1 MKQIWKKYWGKR
13 SACILLASAMALSLT
28 AFANPEV
35 KEKAAVQAPDI
46 PLPVKAHT
54 LPTVSFTEPTLNA
67 SIETHTVPTTY
78 APAASEYDNKAVA
91 NVTNA
96 LNLRSEPSVDGE
108 LLGKCYRG
116 AGGEIL
122 EQRDGWT
129 KIKSGSLEGWVNNDY
144 LVFGK
149 DIEPLAKELGLI
161 TATVTTETL
170 RVRSEPSTDSAIVG
184 LANADD
190 YYPVLEEINGW
201 AKIQLSAE
209 DSGYISS
216 DYTTVSLTIGK
227 AVSIEAERAAL
238 KAAEEGQKE
247 EAAPA
252 YVINAS
258 SEDIYLLASCVM
270 MEAGGYSYDG
280 QLAVA
285 NVIVNRVKSGRWGKS
300 ISDVIYAKGQFPGA
314 TSGLLDKY
322 LTKGPSKSALKAANA
337 ALTGTNNIGD
347 YLFFNSTKAADYS
360 SYSSYTVVGG
370 NCFYKK

>member
-1 MKQIWKKYWGKR
+1 MKQIWNKNWGKR
-13 SACILLASAMALSLT
+13 SACILLASTMALSLT
-28 AFANPEV
+28 AFAYPEA
-35 KEKAAVQAPDI
+35 KGKAAVQAPGI
-46 PLPVKAHT
+46 PLTIKART
-54 LPTVSFTEPTLNA
+54 LTPVSFTEPTPEVN
-67 SIETHTVPTTY
+67 IEQHAVPTTY

-129 KIKSGSLEGWVNNDY
+129 RIKSGSLEGWVSDDY

-149 DIEPLAKELGLI
+149 DIEPLARELGLI
-161 TATVTTETL
+161 TATVTAETL
-170 RVRSEPSTDSAIVG
+170 RVRSEPSTEASIVG

-190 YYPVLEEINGW
+190 YYPVLEEADGW

-216 DYTTVSLTIGK
+216 DFTNISLTIGK

-247 EAAPA
+247 AAVPA

>member
-1 MKQIWKKYWGKR
+1 MKQIWNKNWRKR
-13 SACILLASAMALSLT
+13 CFGIPLALTMALSLT
-28 AFANPEV
+28 AFANPQAQG
-35 KEKAAVQAPDI
+35 KAAVQAPGI
-46 PLPVKAHT
+46 SLPMKAR
-54 LPTVSFTEPTLNA
+54 TVSPASFTEPTPEA
-67 SIETHTVPTTY
+67 DIEVHSVPTTY

-122 EQRDGWT
+122 EQKDGWT
-129 KIKSGSLEGWVNNDY
+129 KIKSGSLEGWVSDDY

-161 TATVTTETL
+161 TATVTAETL
-170 RVRSEPSTDSAIVG
+170 RVRSEPSTDSSIVG

-190 YYPVLEEINGW
+190 YYPVLEENNGW

-216 DYTTVSLTIGK
+216 DYTKISVTIGK

-238 KAAEEGQKE
+238 KAAEEGQK
-247 EAAPA
+247 AASAPA
-252 YVINAS
+252 YVISAS

-347 YLFFNSTKAADYS
+347 YLFFNSTKSADYS
-360 SYSSYTVVGG
+360 SYSSYTVVDG